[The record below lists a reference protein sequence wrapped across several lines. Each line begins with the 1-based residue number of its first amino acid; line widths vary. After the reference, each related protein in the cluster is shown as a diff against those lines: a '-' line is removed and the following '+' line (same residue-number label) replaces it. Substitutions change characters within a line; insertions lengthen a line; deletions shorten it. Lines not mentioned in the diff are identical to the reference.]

1 MELIR
6 QLENLF
12 EKNSSNE
19 ILVQFYRRIEQYVHT
34 IPCGCGQ
41 TKINEENFASMSSVH
56 PPLSEML
63 TTPKWLA
70 RMNSLDEKRQKKIVH
85 HLETLK
91 GWITANEQLD
101 RIEVMQHLNK
111 IARTLQQLAVDVR
124 HCFHRRDLL
133 WNSSG
138 STIVTRCISLDDL

>member
-1 MELIR
+1 MKLIR
-6 QLENLF
+6 QFEILF
-12 EKNSSNE
+12 NQNCSNE

-34 IPCGCGQ
+34 FPCGCGQ
-41 TKINEENFASMSSVH
+41 STNDEGNFASMGSVH

-63 TTPKWLA
+63 TTPKWMI

-91 GWITANEQLD
+91 GWITSDVQLN
-101 RIEVMQHLNK
+101 RTEVLQQLNQ

-124 HCFHRRDLL
+124 KIYLRRDLMDYFRFNHL
-133 WNSSG
+133 YRMYFYG
-138 STIVTRCISLDDL
+138 